1 MSEEFVNQASKG
13 EKKLINRGESA
24 TSVSWK
30 NIKYRVDKSAFR
42 NDSLKILMSSVYVT
56 VAKCPKEGNREN
68 VTNADDRLL
77 TKKIC
82 TKALHPHVAP
92 LGFVSFW
99 MEQNTPSHHS
109 APPVSNSGP
118 GSALSYVGLTLTPS
132 CAHTAGI
139 STGCNDPSLCLRTED
154 EMLYNLQ

>member
-92 LGFVSFW
+92 LGFVSF
-99 MEQNTPSHHS
+99 
-109 APPVSNSGP
+109 
-118 GSALSYVGLTLTPS
+118 
-132 CAHTAGI
+132 
-139 STGCNDPSLCLRTED
+139 
-154 EMLYNLQ
+154 